1 MKPKAP
7 FWACQGIIEVPRYS
21 FTRDDIVY
29 PDEFDAF
36 IAKLPNLLLKAL
48 ACLLYLTGCRI
59 SEALALTWQNIGVS
73 EDPPGLLLSIPTLKK
88 RAKGPVRPRREIV
101 IPASSK
107 YYRLL
112 LDYLQV
118 APRSNIFPVS
128 RHYVKKAFRATGFP
142 ISAHVLRHSRL
153 TLMARQGADITSLLS
168 LHGGEARALMK
179 YTHEKRVIVS

>member
-1 MKPKAP
+1 
-7 FWACQGIIEVPRYS
+7 VPRYS

-36 IAKLPNLLLKAL
+36 IAKLPNLMLRAL

-59 SEALALTWQNIGVS
+59 SEALALTWQHIGVS
-73 EDPPGLLLSIPTLKK
+73 EDPPGLILSIPTLKK

-107 YYRLL
+107 YFGLL
-112 LDYLQV
+112 IDYLKV
-118 APRSNIFPVS
+118 APRSRLFPIRRQAV
-128 RHYVKKAFRATGFP
+128 HEAFRATGFSITP
-142 ISAHVLRHSRL
+142 HILRHSRL
-153 TLMARQGADITSLLS
+153 TMMAREGADLTSLLS

-179 YTHEKRVIVS
+179 YTHEKRVIVN